1 MILYHGSMAL
11 KIQDPNAVLVL
22 QDEIRRT
29 EDARYDH
36 RLHAV
41 LMVSKGM
48 TCPKVAEILD
58 DSERTIRY
66 WVKRFNE
73 EGLAGLVEIERPG
86 RPRRISDKQMQK
98 IDQVL
103 REPPEKAGMIGNIW
117 DGKLLA
123 AYIAKEF
130 GIELGVRQCQRIFK
144 HLGYRLRRPRSQVAQ
159 ADPERQKA
167 FKKTAATKPKRR
179 H

>member
-1 MILYHGSMAL
+1 MMLYHGSMAL

-86 RPRRISDKQMQK
+86 RPRRISDEQMQK
-98 IDQVL
+98 IDQAL

-123 AYIAKEF
+123 AYIAKKF
-130 GIELGVRQCQRIFK
+130 GIKLGVRQCQRIFK

-167 FKKTAATKPKRR
+167 FKKTAAAKPERR